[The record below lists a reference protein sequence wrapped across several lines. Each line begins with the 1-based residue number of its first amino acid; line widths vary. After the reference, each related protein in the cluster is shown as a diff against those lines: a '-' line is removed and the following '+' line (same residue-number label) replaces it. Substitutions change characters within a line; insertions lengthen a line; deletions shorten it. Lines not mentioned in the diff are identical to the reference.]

1 MNRIEFMDKVT
12 TYFEKPNEEGES
24 LLTFSSFDCW
34 FEENNRLYIEYMASD
49 SDYPYLTVIDCT
61 KKDLDESGERYVNEA
76 IVTILK
82 EQGIVV

>member
-1 MNRIEFMDKVT
+1 MNRIEFMDKVI

-34 FEENNRLYIEYMASD
+34 LEENNRLYIEYMTSD
-49 SDYPYLTVIDCT
+49 SDYPHLTALFCSD
-61 KKDLDESGERYVNEA
+61 KDLYESGERYVNEA

-82 EQGIVV
+82 EEGIVV

>member
-24 LLTFSSFDCW
+24 LLTFSNFDCW
-34 FEENNRLYIEYMASD
+34 FEENDRFYVDYQPSD
-49 SDYPYLTVIDCT
+49 SDFPHMIALSCT
-61 KKDLDESGERYVNEA
+61 KKDLDESGERYVNET

-82 EQGIVV
+82 EEGIVV